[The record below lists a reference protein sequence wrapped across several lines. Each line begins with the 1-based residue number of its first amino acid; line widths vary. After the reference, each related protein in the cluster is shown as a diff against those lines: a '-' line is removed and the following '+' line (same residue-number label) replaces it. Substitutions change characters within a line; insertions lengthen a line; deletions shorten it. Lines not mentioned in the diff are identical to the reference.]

1 VPRFPATAVRRSAR
15 LSIRAL
21 VIALMAVLV
30 TTPASAATP
39 SAGQGYWMLGIDG
52 VVYSFGQAPHCG
64 HADPFYPYEYAVDI
78 VPFPDNS
85 GYWTL
90 DDNYVDFH
98 DCSGNFYSK
107 DFYGNAFL
115 GGLRSDEFA
124 VSLSA
129 TPDGRGYWVFT
140 NFGRVLPFGTAQW
153 YGDMSSVALNG
164 EVLDSVATPS
174 GRGYYMVAS
183 DGGIFT
189 FGDARFSGSMGGKR
203 LNKPVMS
210 MAPDSDGSGYWLVAS
225 DGGIFAFEA
234 RFYGSMGAVPLNKP
248 VSGMVA
254 SPTGGGYL
262 MVAEDGGVFTF
273 GDVPFHGSLGSQ
285 PPAIPIW
292 SIAPMV

>member
-1 VPRFPATAVRRSAR
+1 MAV
-15 LSIRAL
+15 
-21 VIALMAVLV
+21 ALMAGVGV

-39 SAGQGYWMLGIDG
+39 NAGNGYWMLGIDG

-64 HADPFYPYEYAVDI
+64 HADPFYPYNYAVDI
-78 VPFPDNS
+78 VPFPDNT
-85 GYWTL
+85 GYWTV

-98 DCSGNFYSK
+98 DCSGTFFSK
-107 DFYGNAFL
+107 GYIANEFFEGQ
-115 GGLRSDEFA
+115 LRAGETA

-129 TPDGRGYWVFT
+129 TPDGKGYWVFS
-140 NFGRVLPFGTAQW
+140 NLGRVLPFGTAQW

-164 EVLDSVATPS
+164 QILDSVVTPS
-174 GRGYYMVAS
+174 GRGYYMVAE

-189 FGDARFSGSMGGKR
+189 FGDAKFSGSMGGKR

-210 MAPDSDGSGYWLVAS
+210 MAPDADGTGYWLVAS
-225 DGGIFAFEA
+225 DGGIFAFDA
-234 RFYGSMGAVPLNKP
+234 AFHGSMGAVRLNKP

-273 GDVPFHGSLGSQ
+273 GDVPFHGSLGGR

-292 SIAPMV
+292 SIAPMG